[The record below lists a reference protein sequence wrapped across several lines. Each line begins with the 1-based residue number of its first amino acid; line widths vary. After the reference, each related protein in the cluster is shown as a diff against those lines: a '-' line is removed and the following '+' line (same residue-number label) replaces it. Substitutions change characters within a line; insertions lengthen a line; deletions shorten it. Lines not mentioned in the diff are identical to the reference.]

1 MFTNASLFLALRYL
15 QPKRSFVS
23 IITMISVFGIML
35 GVGVLIVVISVMK
48 GFEIEFRK
56 LLIGFEPHVLLMQ
69 SAPPPLA
76 EGEKPEDYP
85 ESSKWQD
92 MLQKV
97 QTLEGVVSAT
107 PYVAGMSFV
116 KTKEDPAPIEVY
128 AMRAKGSEAMV
139 EKLSKHFVPQR
150 EGEAVSSFDLEID
163 SIVISDGLAS
173 QLGLGIGDTVEIYSP
188 SNLKAAVANAE
199 KASDKKLTE
208 EERKKMDEDTRVL
221 VTPLPVVVTGI
232 LKGDDTN
239 HRAFIP
245 LHVGQELFEMG
256 GRVNGI
262 GVEIQDPESA
272 RAFAISMVEAD
283 LLPFDWA
290 ASTWMDRHHQRLSAV
305 QNERVMMY
313 FVLFFVVLVA
323 AFSVMNTT
331 ITVTVQ
337 KRREIGILTSL
348 GARVNQIIGIFMT
361 QAAVVAVLGTL
372 LGYLGG
378 KTVLYFRN
386 DLRRFLAE
394 QLNVDIFPADIYALS
409 SIPSH
414 TVPLDIGIICITS
427 IVLCLI
433 GAFIPA
439 FFAARVDPAVALR
452 D

>member
-1 MFTNASLFLALRYL
+1 
-15 QPKRSFVS
+15 
-23 IITMISVFGIML
+23 
-35 GVGVLIVVISVMK
+35 
-48 GFEIEFRK
+48 
-56 LLIGFEPHVLLMQ
+56 
-69 SAPPPLA
+69 
-76 EGEKPEDYP
+76 
-85 ESSKWQD
+85 
-92 MLQKV
+92 
-97 QTLEGVVSAT
+97 
-107 PYVAGMSFV
+107 
-116 KTKEDPAPIEVY
+116 
-128 AMRAKGSEAMV
+128 
-139 EKLSKHFVPQR
+139 
-150 EGEAVSSFDLEID
+150 
-163 SIVISDGLAS
+163 
-173 QLGLGIGDTVEIYSP
+173 
-188 SNLKAAVANAE
+188 
-199 KASDKKLTE
+199 
-208 EERKKMDEDTRVL
+208 
-221 VTPLPVVVTGI
+221 
-232 LKGDDTN
+232 
-239 HRAFIP
+239 
-245 LHVGQELFEMG
+245 
-256 GRVNGI
+256 
-262 GVEIQDPESA
+262 
-272 RAFAISMVEAD
+272 MVEAD

>member
-1 MFTNASLFLALRYL
+1 
-15 QPKRSFVS
+15 
-23 IITMISVFGIML
+23 
-35 GVGVLIVVISVMK
+35 
-48 GFEIEFRK
+48 
-56 LLIGFEPHVLLMQ
+56 
-69 SAPPPLA
+69 
-76 EGEKPEDYP
+76 
-85 ESSKWQD
+85 
-92 MLQKV
+92 
-97 QTLEGVVSAT
+97 
-107 PYVAGMSFV
+107 
-116 KTKEDPAPIEVY
+116 
-128 AMRAKGSEAMV
+128 
-139 EKLSKHFVPQR
+139 
-150 EGEAVSSFDLEID
+150 
-163 SIVISDGLAS
+163 
-173 QLGLGIGDTVEIYSP
+173 
-188 SNLKAAVANAE
+188 
-199 KASDKKLTE
+199 
-208 EERKKMDEDTRVL
+208 
-221 VTPLPVVVTGI
+221 
-232 LKGDDTN
+232 
-239 HRAFIP
+239 
-245 LHVGQELFEMG
+245 MG

-283 LLPFDWA
+283 LLPFDWD

-414 TVPLDIGIICITS
+414 TVPMDIGIICITS